1 MVLLSAL
8 CLAEK
13 AEGQDIEQ
21 AHIHKLYEV
30 RWSIITLYGIKKNNF
45 NTCKNVIYILS
56 RKGEETITKDY
67 NSSTI
72 AS

>member
-30 RWSIITLYGIKKNNF
+30 RWSIITQYGIKKKNF
-45 NTCKNVIYILS
+45 YTC
-56 RKGEETITKDY
+56 
-67 NSSTI
+67 
-72 AS
+72 

>member
-30 RWSIITLYGIKKNNF
+30 RLSRCMELRKLIFILVKNFIN
-45 NTCKNVIYILS
+45 ILS
-56 RKGEETITKDY
+56 RKGGETITKDY